1 MSDLFWAG
9 DERAGELLTE
19 QAWLVAMVR
28 VEQAWL
34 DALAARRVAPVTVP
48 LAGLLGVADIDG
60 IARGAEFTGTP
71 VLPLVTLLRERAD
84 SAAARWIHRG
94 LTSQDV
100 VDTGLVLCL
109 RAVVERLRAELR
121 RQVEALTGLIR
132 RYRHTVMAG
141 RTLTQ
146 YAVPITFGLKAS
158 GWLGG
163 ILDAAEVVDRVQLP
177 AQLGG
182 AAGTRSA
189 IADLAGGAS
198 AATELVSAAIALL
211 GLEPAPPWHTARAAV
226 VAVGDALVRCTDAW
240 GHIATDVVTLSRPEI
255 AELAEPAAPGRGGS
269 STMPG
274 KRNPVLS
281 VLIRRAAIAAPP
293 LAATLHLAASLAG
306 DERSDG
312 AWHTE
317 WASLRSLARRT
328 VVAASQTTELLTGLR
343 VNADRMSATAADSWS
358 ALTAER
364 RSIAEL
370 TGADAPTDDYL
381 GSTQTMIDDML
392 TRAAALLD
400 LTELDT
406 GP

>member
-19 QAWLVAMVR
+19 QAWLAAMVR

-34 DALAARRVAPVTVP
+34 DAIAARRIAPGSVALT
-48 LAGLLGVADIDG
+48 GLVGPADIDG
-60 IARGAEFTGTP
+60 IARGAESTGTP

-84 SAAARWIHRG
+84 AAAARWIHRG

-100 VDTGLVLCL
+100 VDTGLMLCL

-121 RQVEALTGLIR
+121 AQIEAMTGLIALH
-132 RYRHTVMAG
+132 RHTVMAG

-146 YAVPITFGLKAS
+146 YAVPITFGLKVS
-158 GWLGG
+158 GWLTGV
-163 ILDAAEVVDRVQLP
+163 LDAADAVDRVRLP
-177 AQLGG
+177 AQVGG

-189 IADLAGGAS
+189 IADLAGGAAEAADLII
-198 AATELVSAAIALL
+198 AATRLL
-211 GLEPAPPWHTARAAV
+211 GLEQALPWHTARAAV
-226 VAVGDALVRCTDAW
+226 TALGDAMVRCTDAW
-240 GHIATDVVTLSRPEI
+240 GHIATDVLTLSRPEI
-255 AELAEPAAPGRGGS
+255 AELAEPDAPGRGGS

-293 LAATLHLAASLAG
+293 LASTLHLAASLAG

-317 WASLRSLARRT
+317 WASLRTLGRRT
-328 VVAASQTTELLTGLR
+328 VVAAAQTTELLTGLR
-343 VNADRMSATAADSWS
+343 VDTDRMSATAAGSWS
-358 ALTAER
+358 TLTAEQ
-364 RSIAEL
+364 RSIAAF
-370 TGADAPTDDYL
+370 TGADAPQDDYL
-381 GSTQTMIDDML
+381 GSTQTVIDDVL
-392 TRAAALLD
+392 ARAAALLD
-400 LTELDT
+400 STR
-406 GP
+406 